1 MIDLAG
7 SEKAS
12 SQDMRR
18 KEGAYINKSLLTLGT
33 VISRL
38 SSGHPP
44 TETSPTPYSTPTTT
58 ASTNHIPYR
67 DSKLTR
73 LLQPSLSGGG
83 YITILATIC
92 GGKSFS
98 SETLSTLQFAKR
110 AKKIPAK
117 AVQMDSFLDGLDGD
131 HPELR
136 RMVEEYK
143 SQIEDLK
150 RQLTEAQ
157 SQQANVEEMNS
168 LKVQREQLNNRI
180 ERLSVL
186 ALAAGD
192 SRNPIVQQVTPSP
205 SNFSNIQTIAAL
217 ESELQ
222 TRYDY
227 CEILENKVENLK
239 REKREELNEWKKKVD
254 EKDKMI
260 AVLKRQLQGN
270 NLPRIDTKVA
280 ISAGS
285 SPVSAGATSY
295 LRSFNPF
302 GRGG

>member
-12 SQDMRR
+12 AQDVRR

-38 SSGHPP
+38 TKPDSTTPP
-44 TETSPTPYSTPTTT
+44 TGYSTPTTPT
-58 ASTNHIPYR
+58 ANHIPYR

-92 GGKSFS
+92 DGQKYSA
-98 SETLSTLQFAKR
+98 ETLSTLQFARR
-110 AKKIPAK
+110 AKKINAK
-117 AVQMDSFLDGLDGD
+117 AVQAESLMEEGLEGEA
-131 HPELR
+131 ELR
-136 RMVEEYK
+136 NLVMNYK

-150 RQLTEAQ
+150 KQLLIEQ
-157 SQQANVEEMNS
+157 SRKRNDEELNE

-192 SRNPIVQQVTPSP
+192 STNPIVQQVR
-205 SNFSNIQTIAAL
+205 TI
-217 ESELQ
+217 
-222 TRYDY
+222 
-227 CEILENKVENLK
+227 
-239 REKREELNEWKKKVD
+239 
-254 EKDKMI
+254 
-260 AVLKRQLQGN
+260 LQGVFA
-270 NLPRIDTKVA
+270 D
-280 ISAGS
+280 
-285 SPVSAGATSY
+285 
-295 LRSFNPF
+295 
-302 GRGG
+302 

>member
-12 SQDMRR
+12 AQESRR

-38 SSGHPP
+38 TSNPSGNSP
-44 TETSPTPYSTPTTT
+44 TTPYSTPTPQ
-58 ASTNHIPYR
+58 TNHIPYR

-92 GGKSFS
+92 GGQKFS
-98 SETLSTLQFAKR
+98 GETLSTLQFAKR

-117 AVQMDSFLDGLDGD
+117 AVMVENILDERFQGEM
-131 HPELR
+131 ELR
-136 RMVEEYK
+136 GMLADYK
-143 SQIEDLK
+143 HQIEELRK
-150 RQLTEAQ
+150 QLAEQ
-157 SQQANVEEMNS
+157 VKKGNDQEMNE

-192 SRNPIVQQVTPSP
+192 GRNPIVQQV
-205 SNFSNIQTIAAL
+205 L
-217 ESELQ
+217 
-222 TRYDY
+222 
-227 CEILENKVENLK
+227 
-239 REKREELNEWKKKVD
+239 
-254 EKDKMI
+254 
-260 AVLKRQLQGN
+260 
-270 NLPRIDTKVA
+270 LPI
-280 ISAGS
+280 ISLMRLS
-285 SPVSAGATSY
+285 
-295 LRSFNPF
+295 RH
-302 GRGG
+302 

>member
-12 SQDMRR
+12 AQDVRR

-38 SSGHPP
+38 TKPNSGPTTPP
-44 TETSPTPYSTPTTT
+44 TTDSTPTSQ
-58 ASTNHIPYR
+58 ANYIPYR

-92 GGKSFS
+92 GGQKYSA
-98 SETLSTLQFAKR
+98 ETLSTLQFARR

-117 AVQMDSFLDGLDGD
+117 AVQAESLPDEGFEGEV
-131 HPELR
+131 ELR
-136 RMVEEYK
+136 NLLANYK

-150 RQLTEAQ
+150 KQLADEQ
-157 SQQANVEEMNS
+157 SRKGNEEELNE
-168 LKVQREQLNNRI
+168 LKVQREHLNNRI

-192 SRNPIVQQVTPSP
+192 SRNPIVQQVLSH
-205 SNFSNIQTIAAL
+205 SIKIINEDHCDSGIRIIYTI
-217 ESELQ
+217 
-222 TRYDY
+222 
-227 CEILENKVENLK
+227 
-239 REKREELNEWKKKVD
+239 
-254 EKDKMI
+254 
-260 AVLKRQLQGN
+260 
-270 NLPRIDTKVA
+270 
-280 ISAGS
+280 
-285 SPVSAGATSY
+285 
-295 LRSFNPF
+295 
-302 GRGG
+302 

>member
-38 SSGHPP
+38 SSGHP
-44 TETSPTPYSTPTTT
+44 TDTSSSPTPYSTPTTT
-58 ASTNHIPYR
+58 SSTNHVPYR

-98 SETLSTLQFAKR
+98 SETLSTLQFSKR

-117 AVQMDSFLDGLDGD
+117 AVQMASFLDGLDGD
-131 HPELR
+131 HPAIQ
-136 RMVEEYK
+136 RMIDDYK
-143 SQIEDLK
+143 TQIEELK

-157 SQQANVEEMNS
+157 TQQVNVEEMNS
-168 LKVQREQLNNRI
+168 LKVQREHLNNRI

-192 SRNPIVQQVTPSP
+192 SRNPIVQQVCPT
-205 SNFSNIQTIAAL
+205 
-217 ESELQ
+217 
-222 TRYDY
+222 
-227 CEILENKVENLK
+227 
-239 REKREELNEWKKKVD
+239 
-254 EKDKMI
+254 
-260 AVLKRQLQGN
+260 
-270 NLPRIDTKVA
+270 
-280 ISAGS
+280 
-285 SPVSAGATSY
+285 
-295 LRSFNPF
+295 
-302 GRGG
+302 